1 MQQLTFVLIILFKNL
16 EKNSP
21 KIFHKCVKMSDDD
34 EIWKNLNAKIEEGN
48 NLIRTLAVF
57 KNISGIGK
65 LKKKIQKELQFLSG
79 FKENPN
85 KRKLKVEHLQ
95 CSNLLHLS
103 AIVQALENCQHP
115 TDILK
120 TFSNQDESKKLIV
133 DIVCQ
138 GGFSWIKVIAR
149 SPAALERL
157 STGDQAYGQRSL
169 IDQAK
174 DYISATEK
182 NLHHFK
188 PPNLVFLF
196 HAGVPENAAVK
207 LKKIG
212 IEVKGTIVPSAN
224 FDFCDEDEPEEE
236 EEDNTIVVN
245 NENHFHEN
253 FREID
258 YTKKLDNDDENI
270 LQVDD
275 GVDNICKNNAEDCSI
290 LNLDITAMIAYVSAL
305 TNGFSE
311 YEFKEVI
318 LNQQAAW
325 ERKTPVKPILDELF
339 REKKLITCQAAM
351 EDFQMILNTLG
362 GPGEKSRAQEFLQR
376 IEIVPDQMSDLV
388 KSLKTGGKV
397 RERSKIIF
405 GTGDSLKVVTVSANS
420 GFIRA
425 AQCQNI
431 NLAVISHESRA
442 LTESKMITAKPL

>member
-1 MQQLTFVLIILFKNL
+1 
-16 EKNSP
+16 
-21 KIFHKCVKMSDDD
+21 MSDDD

-48 NLIRTLAVF
+48 NLIRNLAEFRNV
-57 KNISGIGK
+57 SGIGK

-79 FKENPN
+79 FNKENPN
-85 KRKLKVEHLQ
+85 KKKLKVEHLQ
-95 CSNLLHLS
+95 CSNLYHLS
-103 AIVQALENCQHP
+103 AIVQALENCQLP

-120 TFSNQDESKKLIV
+120 SFSNHDEKKLIV
-133 DIVCQ
+133 DIVCD

-188 PPNLVFLF
+188 SPNLVFLF

-207 LKKIG
+207 LKNIG
-212 IEVKGTIVPSAN
+212 VDVQGSIVPSAN
-224 FDFCDEDEPEEE
+224 FDFSDDDDDEQ
-236 EEDNTIVVN
+236 EEDNIVKN
-245 NENHFHEN
+245 NENQFDEN
-253 FREID
+253 FLREID
-258 YTKKLDNDDENI
+258 FTKKLDDDENI
-270 LQVDD
+270 LQV
-275 GVDNICKNNAEDCSI
+275 VDVVTDINICIKNNEDYSI

-305 TNGFSE
+305 TNGFSD
-311 YEFKEVI
+311 YEFKEDI
-318 LNQQAAW
+318 LNQQADW
-325 ERKTPVKPILDELF
+325 ERKKPVKPILDEIF

-362 GPGEKSRAQEFLQR
+362 GPGEKSRAQEFLQK
-376 IEIVPDQMSDLV
+376 IEIVPDQMSDIV
-388 KSLKTGGKV
+388 HSLKTGGKV

-420 GFIRA
+420 GFVRA

-431 NLAVISHESRA
+431 NLAVITHESRA
-442 LTESKMITAKPL
+442 LTESKMMTAKPL